1 MLPYS
6 VCSNTYILT
15 HPLITHPLI
24 THPLITHPIPTH
36 PIPTHL
42 LFTGTDGY
50 DSEIE
55 ELNREE
61 EGELMQVRLASLDA
75 AKDEIEADALRA
87 LLLKAG
93 ELDAS
98 QGGGKKIDMENM
110 TSENDEVKQFLM
122 ARKVFVLAENEVF
135 DELMF
140 EQAKILFYE
149 SQQEETAMEQ
159 IQEFLNEVSHDK
171 YDE

>member
-1 MLPYS
+1 
-6 VCSNTYILT
+6 
-15 HPLITHPLI
+15 
-24 THPLITHPIPTH
+24 
-36 PIPTHL
+36 
-42 LFTGTDGY
+42 
-50 DSEIE
+50 
-55 ELNREE
+55 
-61 EGELMQVRLASLDA
+61 MQVRLASLDA

-159 IQEFLNEVSHDK
+159 IQEFLNEVSHDM